1 MAREKFRISI
11 VVVSLTENVYEV
23 GLIGGVAGLGWLCIS
38 DGY

>member
-23 GLIGGVAGLGWLCIS
+23 GLIGVAGLGWLCIS